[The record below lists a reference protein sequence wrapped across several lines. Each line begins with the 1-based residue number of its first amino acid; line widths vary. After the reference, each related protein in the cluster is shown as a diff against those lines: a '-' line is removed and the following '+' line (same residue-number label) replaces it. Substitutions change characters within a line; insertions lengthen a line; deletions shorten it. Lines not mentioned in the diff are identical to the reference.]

1 MTLDP
6 CERHDGKY
14 RTIVHNR
21 SINDLATSKQCKVKP
36 GKTSKLET
44 NFASGKVHQWQR

>member
-6 CERHDGKY
+6 CKRHDGKY

-21 SINDLATSKQCKVKP
+21 SINDLTTSKQCKVTLAKQA
-36 GKTSKLET
+36 
-44 NFASGKVHQWQR
+44 N